1 MSTFPIKV
9 TLFIGLISVFASPSH
24 GQQMMIYKEG
34 VSDNQLM
41 KDKNECAAWAT
52 QQTGYNPAYAS
63 SSVATGPDG
72 SRLRGAARGAAVGA
86 VVGEIANDDAGR
98 GAAAGAAGGAMIG
111 GMRKRQAQR
120 QQQEMQNQTQANYTR
135 AATTCLQGRGYTV
148 N

>member
-1 MSTFPIKV
+1 MSKFTIKSI
-9 TLFIGLISVFASPSH
+9 LLIGLIIVFSTPSH
-24 GQQMMIYKEG
+24 GQQMMVYKEG
-34 VSDNQLM
+34 VSDSQLM

-63 SSVATGPDG
+63 SSVPTGPDG

-111 GMRKRQAQR
+111 GMRKRQARR
-120 QQQEMQNQTQANYTR
+120 QQQDYQNQSQANYDR